1 MRALLLCG
9 PRGVGKSVVA
19 WAVYAHLARAG
30 QPAAYLDLAQ
40 LGFCR
45 PDQGSVKARNLAT
58 AWRTFQ
64 ATGTRY
70 LVLSG
75 EVGEPATLDAYAAAL
90 GDVPLTVC
98 RLHADQDRLTERLL
112 ARSRGEGP
120 PIPGDDLR
128 GKPPAELRR
137 LAAAAS
143 HPPLGDLCLDS
154 TDRSVPEVAELVR
167 AAWLGD

>member
-1 MRALLLCG
+1 MKALLLCG

-19 WAVYAHLARAG
+19 WAVFAHLARTG

-45 PDQGSVKARNLAT
+45 PDQGWVKARNLAA
-58 AWRTFQ
+58 AWRTFR
-64 ATGTRY
+64 ATGARY

-75 EVGEPATLDAYAAAL
+75 EVSDAATLDAYAAAL
-90 GDVPLTVC
+90 PGVPLTVC

-112 ARSRGEGP
+112 ARGRGEGP

-128 GKPPAELRR
+128 GRPPAELRR
-137 LAAAAS
+137 LAATAS

-154 TDRSVPEVAELVR
+154 TDRSVAEVAALARV
-167 AAWLGD
+167 AWLGD